1 MVWPRADLRS
11 AGPPTS
17 KMYLGAEYR
26 STCYERFQ
34 RHRAPFSPFLS
45 PGCRCCFLSP
55 LSIAADREKFRCRT
69 NIVLV
74 RATSRM
80 IRRERTGNN
89 NSRVLPS
96 EHFHLRPINYEYRP
110 KDCSLSGAY
119 PSVWRTWEGIR
130 FQRRLSST
138 RRGDP
143 FSR

>member
-26 STCYERFQ
+26 STCYERFNATV
-34 RHRAPFSPFLS
+34 RPSPFFFHS
-45 PGCRCCFLSP
+45 VVVVVFFRHCRSLPVGKNFD
-55 LSIAADREKFRCRT
+55 AAR
-69 NIVLV
+69 IVLV

-80 IRRERTGNN
+80 IRREQAGNN

-96 EHFHLRPINYEYRP
+96 EHFHLRSINYEYRP

>member
-45 PGCRCCFLSP
+45 PRLS
-55 LSIAADREKFRCRT
+55 LLFSFATVGREKFRCRT

-80 IRRERTGNN
+80 IRREPTGNN